1 MKIVTC
7 TRPNASTEIDGV
19 EFTETDAGMVSGPV
33 DDDVAER
40 FCRISGYSA
49 ADVDT
54 GGEKGD
60 AGKDEG
66 ADKKSAVESAP
77 VPRKKMGKQPATS

>member
-7 TRPNASTEIDGV
+7 TRPNASVEIDGV
-19 EFTETDAGMVSGPV
+19 KFTETEAGMVSEPV

-40 FCRISGYSA
+40 FCRITGYSA

-54 GGEKGD
+54 GGDKGD
-60 AGKDEG
+60 VGKNEG
-66 ADKKSAVESAP
+66 VDTKPAAKSAP
-77 VPRKKMGKQPATS
+77 VPRKKMGA